1 MFALEN
7 VNVSLC
13 TANCPTCRILTDFL
27 MFESGAG
34 GDFETYVGNATGTL
48 YRLDMTGV
56 MYLGK
61 TVSGLLAPAIEREGG
76 VDNLRKIPEQVR
88 CKSCGS
94 VFAADQCRIET
105 DIVAPAQLL
114 A

>member
-1 MFALEN
+1 
-7 VNVSLC
+7 
-13 TANCPTCRILTDFL
+13 

-34 GDFETYVGNATGTL
+34 GDFETYVGNTTGTL

-61 TVSGLLAPAIEREGG
+61 TVAGLLEPAIDKEGG
-76 VDNLRKIPEQVR
+76 ADNLRKIPEQIR

-94 VFAADQCRIET
+94 VFAADHSRIET
-105 DIVAPAQLL
+105 DIVAAAQLL